1 MSGGGGGGS
10 ARPDPVTPI
19 APKSGG
25 GGGGS
30 GGGGGADPCIL
41 VEDTNLNSPVP
52 AVVAT
57 LKPGDVLTVRL
68 VAGPP
73 VRVVVQTAAGLTAGS
88 ITGAKLPQIIKCL
101 EAGVDYKADIVSVKG
116 AAVRVRVSNL

>member
-25 GGGGS
+25 GGEGGA
-30 GGGGGADPCIL
+30 GGGDPCSLI
-41 VEDTNLNSPVP
+41 EDTNLNSPVP

-57 LKPGDVLTVRL
+57 LKPGEVLAVRL
-68 VAGPP
+68 VPGPP

-101 EAGVDYKADIVSVKG
+101 EAGVGYKADVVSVKG

>member
-19 APKSGG
+19 VPKSGG
-25 GGGGS
+25 GGEGGA
-30 GGGGGADPCIL
+30 GGGDPCSLI
-41 VEDTNLNSPVP
+41 EDTNLNSPVP

-57 LKPGDVLTVRL
+57 LKPSEVLAVRL
-68 VAGPP
+68 VPGPP

-101 EAGVDYKADIVSVKG
+101 EAGVNYKADVVSVKG

>member
-25 GGGGS
+25 GGEGGA
-30 GGGGGADPCIL
+30 GGGDPCSLI
-41 VEDTNLNSPVP
+41 EDTNLNSPVP

-57 LKPGDVLTVRL
+57 LKRGEVLTVRL
-68 VAGPP
+68 VPGPP

-101 EAGVDYKADIVSVKG
+101 EAGVDYKADVVSVKG

>member
-19 APKSGG
+19 VPKSGG
-25 GGGGS
+25 GGEGGAGGS
-30 GGGGGADPCIL
+30 DPCSLI
-41 VEDTNLNSPVP
+41 EDTNLNSPVP

-57 LKPGDVLTVRL
+57 LTPGEVLAVRL
-68 VAGPP
+68 VPGPP
-73 VRVVVQTAAGLTAGS
+73 VRVVVQTDAGLTAGS

-101 EAGVDYKADIVSVKG
+101 EVGVDYKADVVSVKG

>member
-19 APKSGG
+19 VPKSGG
-25 GGGGS
+25 GGEGGT
-30 GGGGGADPCIL
+30 GGGDPCSLI
-41 VEDTNLNSPVP
+41 EDTNLNSPVP
-52 AVVAT
+52 TVVAT
-57 LKPGDVLTVRL
+57 LKPGEVLAVRL
-68 VAGPP
+68 VPGPP

-101 EAGVDYKADIVSVKG
+101 EAGVDYKADVVSVKG

>member
-19 APKSGG
+19 APKPGG
-25 GGGGS
+25 TGGGS
-30 GGGGGADPCIL
+30 GGGGGVDPCSLI
-41 VEDTNLNSPVP
+41 EDTNLNSPVP

-57 LKPGDVLTVRL
+57 LKPGDVLMVRL
-68 VAGPP
+68 MPGPP

-101 EAGVDYKADIVSVKG
+101 EAGVDYKADVVSVKG

>member
-1 MSGGGGGGS
+1 MSGGGGGGG
-10 ARPDPVTPI
+10 RPDPVTPI
-19 APKSGG
+19 APKSGSG
-25 GGGGS
+25 GEGS
-30 GGGGGADPCIL
+30 GGGGPDPCIL

-68 VAGPP
+68 EPGPP

-101 EAGVDYKADIVSVKG
+101 EAGVNYKADIVSVKG

>member
-25 GGGGS
+25 GGGGP

-68 VAGPP
+68 VVGPP
-73 VRVVVQTAAGLTAGS
+73 VRVCPESVPYGNIALCRFSPTSRSRRDLKETAGF
-88 ITGAKLPQIIKCL
+88 
-101 EAGVDYKADIVSVKG
+101 
-116 AAVRVRVSNL
+116 R